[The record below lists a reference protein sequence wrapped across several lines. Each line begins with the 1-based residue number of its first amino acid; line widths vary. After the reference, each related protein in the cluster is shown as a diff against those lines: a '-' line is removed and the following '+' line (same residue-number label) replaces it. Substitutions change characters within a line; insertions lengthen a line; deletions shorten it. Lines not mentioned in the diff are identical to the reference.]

1 MPVFETSTGSRLDL
15 RLPHTEWP
23 ELQRAVAEYQF
34 LLNERKAA
42 GYRVGALV
50 QEQERAIRKDL
61 DALKKTLLEG
71 GEDPGAKHEA
81 KVKKEAEAAKRR
93 YDALDLALED
103 AEVKLIEIVDAHR
116 DEWLA
121 EVATTQEKAR
131 TEYEES
137 VETLNKLRARL
148 TRQRSLTHWLTNFPE
163 QPTFR
168 VAFPH
173 VRNLTAPSGDP
184 YAWEQVVEAL
194 RLDANPPLATPS
206 PFGPPNPQ
214 PLTRIT

>member
-1 MPVFETSTGSRLDL
+1 MPIFETSTGSRFDL
-15 RLPHTEWP
+15 LLPHTEWP

-42 GYRVGALV
+42 GYRMGALV

-81 KVKKEAEAAKRR
+81 KAKKEAEAAKRR

-116 DEWLA
+116 DEWLPHGRGGGGGGGLGGCRRGLVSNEGA
-121 EVATTQEKAR
+121 GRAAAGRRGRR
-131 TEYEES
+131 TIRGLS
-137 VETLNKLRARL
+137 T
-148 TRQRSLTHWLTNFPE
+148 
-163 QPTFR
+163 
-168 VAFPH
+168 
-173 VRNLTAPSGDP
+173 
-184 YAWEQVVEAL
+184 
-194 RLDANPPLATPS
+194 
-206 PFGPPNPQ
+206 
-214 PLTRIT
+214 